1 MASLDEP
8 ETDALE
14 WKGALD
20 LTNRKSRFDLS
31 RHLLGF
37 GNRTVQQAQHAF
49 DGYAYRLAGVEP
61 GNLCGVAIPDPA
73 DLENALSSFIAHGH
87 LAWRLHRVDVDAVT
101 VAVIEVQPPRDGDR
115 ICCLQHSYDA
125 SQAVASMSASRA
137 RRVRRP
143 RTSSVHWKT
152 ATPPP
157 QLRPPAE
164 PPRCTSMAMIS

>member
-1 MASLDEP
+1 MALSVPTHRRLDQPANLEALVRAIAVASLDEP

-37 GNRTVQQAQHAF
+37 GNRTIQQAQHAF

-73 DLENALSSFIAHGH
+73 DLET
-87 LAWRLHRVDVDAVT
+87 R
-101 VAVIEVQPPRDGDR
+101 
-115 ICCLQHSYDA
+115 
-125 SQAVASMSASRA
+125 
-137 RRVRRP
+137 
-143 RTSSVHWKT
+143 
-152 ATPPP
+152 
-157 QLRPPAE
+157 
-164 PPRCTSMAMIS
+164 